1 MYVQW
6 PKGIVE
12 LGFLTEAQK
21 DSTCV
26 QLRRSMYGNVDAA
39 LRWLREFTNFLVS
52 ECGFQACRT
61 DPCILYLRENGVLKI
76 VMTIHVDDSLCAGS
90 KKDLQILY
98 EKIRT
103 KYKIT
108 TLGEITKY
116 LGVCYSWKTDNKGER
131 YVVASM
137 KRNAEEIIA
146 YYEKVTGTKAK
157 IAKTPGLQ
165 NSVLEKNE
173 EEILMLDEYR
183 SLVGKL
189 LFYAVKVAPDC
200 ANAVRDLARHM
211 SNPGTMHWKAM
222 QRVVG
227 YLVGKKLHGLVMRK
241 PNSLIPINYCD
252 ASYGKKS
259 VSGMIGTLGGLM
271 TSWCS
276 RTIKTT
282 TLSSTESEYVAL
294 SECGQEL
301 KFVCMLLEEIGISKF
316 PGIIY
321 EDNEGA
327 IFLAKNQQVGMR
339 TKHIDVRYHFIRDL
353 VRDNFL
359 DLRYVTSEDNYADI
373 MTKNVSSEVY
383 ERLFL
388 RGVQDGYIDTKREN
402 VGRTSK

>member
-1 MYVQW
+1 MQVPGVDFTEKFSPVATDTSTRIIIGLVLYYSHAGWVCEAFDVEAAFLEPYMDIEMYVQW
-6 PKGIVE
+6 PEGIVE
-12 LGFLTEAQK
+12 LGFLTEEQR

-26 QLRRSMYGNVDAA
+26 QLRKSMYGNVDAA

-61 DPCILYLRENGVLKI
+61 DPCILYLRENEVLKI

-90 KKDLQILY
+90 KKDLEVLY
-98 EKIRT
+98 SKIRT

-116 LGVCYSWKTDNKGER
+116 LGVRYDWKIDSKGEK
-131 YVVASM
+131 YVIASM
-137 KRNAEEIIA
+137 KRNAEEIIS

-165 NSVLEKNE
+165 NFMLEKNE
-173 EEILMLDEYR
+173 DEIYMLDEYR

-189 LFYAVKVAPDC
+189 LFYVVKIAPDC

-211 SNPGTMHWKAM
+211 ANPGPLHWKAM
-222 QRVVG
+222 ERVVG
-227 YLVGKKLHGLVMRK
+227 YLRTKQLHGMVMRK
-241 PNSLIPINYCD
+241 PHNLIPINYCD
-252 ASYGKKS
+252 ASYALKS
-259 VSGMIGTLGGLM
+259 VSAMIGTLGGLV

-294 SECGQEL
+294 CECGQEL
-301 KFVCMLLEEIGISKF
+301 KFVGMLLEEIGISKA
-316 PGIIY
+316 PGVIY

-339 TKHIDVRYHFIRDL
+339 TKHIKI
-353 VRDNFL
+353 
-359 DLRYVTSEDNYADI
+359 
-373 MTKNVSSEVY
+373 
-383 ERLFL
+383 
-388 RGVQDGYIDTKREN
+388 
-402 VGRTSK
+402 GRAHV